1 MRRLQPQDMKEN
13 QHYRLY
19 GALQSSNTRR
29 VTLLLEH
36 LAIPYEL
43 VPLDLRS
50 PTDRGK
56 LLALNPNNKIPV
68 LVHGDFVLWESH
80 AIMQYVCE
88 LAPEQTVYPRE
99 PRARADIGRWLFW
112 HNAHFAPPLGG
123 LGWENVW
130 KRFVSGEGPDTD
142 QVMRHESVFRSVAKV
157 VDGHLSD
164 RAWLAGETLTIADL
178 SLAATVAN
186 AVLYRAPLDPYPHL
200 RAHLDRV
207 RALPAWKT
215 TDPS

>member
-1 MRRLQPQDMKEN
+1 MKEK
-13 QHYRLY
+13 QPYRLY

-29 VTLLLEH
+29 VALLLEH
-36 LAIPYEL
+36 LGLPYEL
-43 VPLDLRS
+43 VKLDLNS

-56 LLALNPNNKIPV
+56 LLAINPNNKIPV
-68 LVHGDFVLWESH
+68 LVDGDFVLWESH
-80 AIMQYVCE
+80 AIMQYVCNLE
-88 LAPEQTVYPRE
+88 AEQAVYPRE
-99 PRARADIGRWLFW
+99 PRVRADVDRWLFW

-130 KRFVSGEGPDTD
+130 KRYVTGEGPDVG
-142 QVMRHESVFRSVAKV
+142 QVTRHEAAFNSVAKV
-157 VDGHLSD
+157 VDSHLSD
-164 RAWLAGETLTIADL
+164 RTWLVGDALTIADL

-186 AVLYRAPLDPYPHL
+186 AVMYRAPLDPYPNV